1 MKILWLTNI
10 SLPESSELMN
20 ELASPYGGWLVN
32 ASKKLSEQEGI
43 QLTIVFPKDGV
54 SDSLKLTGEKI
65 TYYAFKPVRNRD
77 LSQENI
83 NLKRIINEVKPD
95 VVHIYGTE
103 MPHTLSM
110 VNVCNNEKVKCVIS
124 IQGLVS
130 ICEKHL
136 FANLPWYVVYGNT
149 VGNLLMRDSINRIR
163 KAFIKKGIN
172 EVEAIKKVSH
182 VIGRTTW
189 DKACVSQ
196 INPNFNYHFCNEIL
210 REEFYKHKW
219 DYDKCEK
226 HSIFL
231 SQGSYPI
238 KGLHY
243 FLEALPTII
252 KKFPNTKVYIGGSD
266 ITKSTTLKDKLM
278 MSYYAKYLKN
288 IIDSNNLNEHV
299 IFTGPLNE
307 KEMCERYLKS
317 NVFVCPSSIENSPNS
332 VGEAMILGVPCV
344 ASNVGGVPDMLRD
357 KEEGF
362 LYQADAPYM
371 LAHYV
376 CEIFENEDL
385 ALKFSKSSRDHALLT
400 HSSEDNTKKLLEI
413 YNEIINS

>member
-10 SLPESSELMN
+10 SLPESSQLMN
-20 ELASPYGGWLVN
+20 ETASPYGGWLVN

-43 QLTIVFPKDGV
+43 QLTIVSPKDGI

-130 ICEKHL
+130 ICERHL

-163 KAFIKKGIN
+163 KAFIKKGLN
-172 EVEAIKKVSH
+172 EVEAIKRVNY

-196 INPNFNYHFCNEIL
+196 MNPNIKYHFCNEIL
-210 REEFYKHKW
+210 REEFYKRKW
-219 DYDKCEK
+219 EYDNCEK

-266 ITKSTTLKDKLM
+266 ITKSTTFRDKLM
-278 MSYYAKYLKN
+278 MPYYAKHLKN
-288 IIDSNNLNEHV
+288 IIDSNNLKKHV

-400 HSSEDNTKKLLEI
+400 HSSEENTKKLLEI